1 VLAATGRPI
10 SFTLQGSSDTPVVN
24 PCFVIE
30 NWDSDSAARV
40 TINGQVVPPGP
51 RFRQGIVRDA
61 GGRPTMVIWLE
72 LGSVS
77 EIDVTVEA
85 EKS

>member
-1 VLAATGRPI
+1 
-10 SFTLQGSSDTPVVN
+10 LQGSPDTPVVN

-40 TINGQVVPPGP
+40 TIDGRAVPPGP

-72 LGSVS
+72 LDSVS
-77 EIDVTVEA
+77 DIAVTVEA
-85 EKS
+85 ERS